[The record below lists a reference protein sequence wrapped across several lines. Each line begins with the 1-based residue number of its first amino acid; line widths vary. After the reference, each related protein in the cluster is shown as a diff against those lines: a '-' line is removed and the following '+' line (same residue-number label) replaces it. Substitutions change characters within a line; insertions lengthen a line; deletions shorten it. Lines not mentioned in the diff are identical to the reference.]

1 MDIDV
6 NTLKNEYLQ
15 AVKAWPFLHDY
26 ENFAKLPYMTLF
38 AVGSR
43 ETNLDPSYT
52 QGKVGDGGHG
62 HGVWQLD
69 DRYHTIPAGFDTDVH
84 LQAQKAAEMLVAAF
98 NLWGAWLPA
107 FAYYNSG
114 QPRDWNT
121 ANHDYASDVTARLM
135 TLQVAFPVV
144 HGVRLLQLTQ
154 PYMSGADVQF
164 FQHAWNLKHWKPTL
178 AEDGVYGPACAQA
191 VRTWQAQHGLTADG
205 IVGPQTLATMAQT
218 VV

>member
-1 MDIDV
+1 MDISVDD
-6 NTLKNEYLQ
+6 LKAQYLRANQ
-15 AVKAWPFLHDY
+15 QWPWLHGY

-43 ETNLDPSYT
+43 ETNLT
-52 QGKVGDGGHG
+52 NEVGDGGHG

-69 DRYHTIPAGFDTDVH
+69 DRSHSIPLGFDSNVQQ
-84 LQAQKAAEMLVAAF
+84 QAQKAAEMLVAAF

-114 QPRDWNT
+114 QPNDWNT
-121 ANHDYASDVTARLM
+121 ANHDYASDVAARLM

-144 HGVRLLQLTQ
+144 HGIRLLQLTQ
-154 PYMSGADVQF
+154 PYMTGADVQF
-164 FQHAWNLKHWKPTL
+164 FQHAWNLKHWKPQL

-191 VRTWQAQHGLTADG
+191 VKTWQAQHGLTADG
-205 IVGPQTLATMAQT
+205 IVGPQTLATMAKT